1 MEDERARILEFPGKS
16 KSSQKLDGGEQMNGK
31 ILDEAITKLFQTID
45 RSKLNDWERGFI
57 ENIEAVWKKTR
68 KLSDKQRGRLAE
80 IGEKQNAPK
89 RPEGSGFKPG
99 A

>member
-1 MEDERARILEFPGKS
+1 MKS
-16 KSSQKLDGGEQMNGK
+16 NQ
-31 ILDEAITKLFQTID
+31 ILDQAIDKLFETID
-45 RSKLNDWERGFI
+45 RSKLSEWEAKFV
-57 ENIEAVWKKTR
+57 ESTHEWWKKTR